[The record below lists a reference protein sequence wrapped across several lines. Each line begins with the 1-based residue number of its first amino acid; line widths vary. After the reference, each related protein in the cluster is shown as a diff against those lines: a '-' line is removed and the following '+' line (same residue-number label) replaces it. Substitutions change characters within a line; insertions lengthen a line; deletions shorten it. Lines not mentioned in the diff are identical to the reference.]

1 MAGLVDTDDYVHTQ
15 TPVQNPAPEQNR
27 ASENR
32 PGKRGKTRLA
42 DIWAMN
48 GEYKI
53 QLPLND
59 EGQPIGN
66 DGELFVRWLGSF
78 CENGLL
84 CPLTPAGWP
93 SVPQKFKNDCWTEI
107 EVV

>member
-1 MAGLVDTDDYVHTQ
+1 MGNA
-15 TPVQNPAPEQNR
+15 PVQNPAPGY
-27 ASENR
+27 R
-32 PGKRGKTRLA
+32 PGRRGKTRLA
-42 DIWAMN
+42 DIWAMT

-53 QLPLND
+53 QLSLND

-66 DGELFVRWLGSF
+66 DGSLFIRWLGSF

-93 SVPQKFKNDCWTEI
+93 SVLQNFKKDCWVEI